1 MYSDVAPP
9 PPYNPHHH
17 LLPPMFNQGDPTM
30 LTSTNY
36 VDWFHTMKT
45 HFKSTSTEL
54 WRIVDEGYYVHD
66 PKNMSPRE
74 YVDNQL
80 NEHAIGII
88 QKALPLEYRTYVH
101 GIDSA
106 RDAWKII
113 GDHFD
118 NNESVQKS
126 KFEVVINE
134 CKNFFTKDGEVP
146 DELYRRVITVGAK
159 MKDHESRDINDEW
172 IKRLFI

>member
-1 MYSDVAPP
+1 
-9 PPYNPHHH
+9 
-17 LLPPMFNQGDPTM
+17 MFNQGDPTM